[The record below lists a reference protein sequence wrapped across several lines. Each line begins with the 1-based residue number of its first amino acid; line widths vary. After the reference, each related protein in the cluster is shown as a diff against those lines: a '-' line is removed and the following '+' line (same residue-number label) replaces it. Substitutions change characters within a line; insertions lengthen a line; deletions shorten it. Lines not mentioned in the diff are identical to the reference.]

1 MKRTRRLELQLHDAE
16 RDEIARRAGAV
27 GLCAATFCRYVALD
41 YPMPAKRV
49 SIEAEAVASLNRI
62 GSNMN
67 QIAKAANRSG
77 RLDAAQERL
86 LARLVAQVSETVTT
100 IHEGAMP

>member
-1 MKRTRRLELQLHDAE
+1 MKRKKRLELQLHDSE

-27 GLCAATFCRYVALD
+27 GLCAATFVRYAALD

-49 SIEAEAVASLNRI
+49 NIEAEAVAALNRV
-62 GSNMN
+62 GNNLN
-67 QIAKAANRSG
+67 QIAKAANKSG

-86 LARLVAQVSETVTT
+86 LARLAAQVSETVTT
-100 IHEGAMP
+100 IHEGATI